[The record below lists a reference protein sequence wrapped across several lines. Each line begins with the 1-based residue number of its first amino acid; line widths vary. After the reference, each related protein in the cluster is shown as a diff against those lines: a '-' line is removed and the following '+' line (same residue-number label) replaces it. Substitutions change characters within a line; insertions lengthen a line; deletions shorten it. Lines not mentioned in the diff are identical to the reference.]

1 MRLVARVTPF
11 ASFFAGSFVPAIFF
25 MVNFLVLVLVEISLE
40 LVSLVSSLLPL
51 WELAF

>member
-1 MRLVARVTPF
+1 MSHPLLHSLQVPLYRLF
-11 ASFFAGSFVPAIFF
+11 SFMF
-25 MVNFLVLVLVEISLE
+25 NFLVLVLVEISLE